1 MTVLRTFD
9 PILLMRLTTLEN
21 SHWSHKSR
29 DAGTPAP
36 QVKTCEEKPQRPDE
50 AKRAPQQ
57 E

>member
-21 SHWSHKSR
+21 SHWSHTPK
-29 DAGTPAP
+29 DAGPPDQEA
-36 QVKTCEEKPQRPDE
+36 KTCETTAPRSENAD
-50 AKRAPQQ
+50 RAIQQ